1 MGLHDGIARRKRERF
16 LKQGADGLADHEV
29 LELLLYY
36 AIPRR
41 DTNELAH
48 RLIQHFGTLDAVFQA
63 PPEALMQ
70 VSGIGENA
78 AVLLNLVP
86 AAQRC
91 ARRSVS
97 AERIL
102 NSVER
107 CGAYFMDLLDGQR
120 RELLYQVCLDGKGK
134 VLSCKC
140 LSQGSADMT
149 SLSIRQVGGERPA
162 VRAPQAWC
170 WATITPAAWRCRRR
184 RTGPPPCRC
193 GTLWPP
199 WTSACWTTSSWPTVI
214 SSPWRPAAFCTAD
227 PLKENSPS
235 APLHPERGAAMFSLY
250 KIRTFVSKFIFTYG
264 IFVVK

>member
-1 MGLHDGIARRKRERF
+1 MGLHDGHRQRKRERF

-107 CGAYFMDLLDGQR
+107 CGAYFMDLLDAQR

-149 SLSIRQVGGERPA
+149 SLSIRQVVENACCP
-162 VRAPQAWC
+162 APQAWC
-170 WATITPAAWRCRRR
+170 WATITPAVWLCRRR

-199 WTSACWTTSSWPTVI
+199 WISACWTTSSWPTVI

-227 PLKENSPS
+227 PLERKFPQRP
-235 APLHPERGAAMFSLY
+235 APDGAGRCHVFPPQNQNICF
-250 KIRTFVSKFIFTYG
+250 KIHIY
-264 IFVVK
+264 I

>member
-1 MGLHDGIARRKRERF
+1 MGLHDGHRQRKRERF

-149 SLSIRQVGGERPA
+149 SLASGRWWRTPCCP
-162 VRAPQAWC
+162 APQAWC
-170 WATITPAAWRCRRR
+170 WATITPAAWLCRRR

-193 GTLWPP
+193 GTRWPP

-235 APLHPERGAAMFSLY
+235 APLHPERGAAMFSLHR
-250 KIRTFVSKFIFTYG
+250 IRTFVSKFIFTYG

>member
-1 MGLHDGIARRKRERF
+1 MGLHDGHRQRKRERF

-120 RELLYQVCLDGKGK
+120 RELLYQVCLDGKGNIMDK
-134 VLSCKC
+134 DTK
-140 LSQGSADMT
+140 G
-149 SLSIRQVGGERPA
+149 RPRNGG
-162 VRAPQAWC
+162 C
-170 WATITPAAWRCRRR
+170 
-184 RTGPPPCRC
+184 
-193 GTLWPP
+193 
-199 WTSACWTTSSWPTVI
+199 
-214 SSPWRPAAFCTAD
+214 
-227 PLKENSPS
+227 
-235 APLHPERGAAMFSLY
+235 
-250 KIRTFVSKFIFTYG
+250 
-264 IFVVK
+264 

>member
-107 CGAYFMDLLDGQR
+107 CGAYFMDLLDAQR

-149 SLSIRQVGGERPA
+149 SLSIRQVVENALLSG
-162 VRAPQAWC
+162 
-170 WATITPAAWRCRRR
+170 RRR
-184 RTGPPPCRC
+184 RGAGPQSPQRC
-193 GTLWPP
+193 GSAVGGGPGRHPAGAGRSGHHGYPP
-199 WTSACWTTSSWPTVI
+199 AGP
-214 SSPWRPAAFCTAD
+214 
-227 PLKENSPS
+227 
-235 APLHPERGAAMFSLY
+235 HHRG
-250 KIRTFVSKFIFTYG
+250 RR
-264 IFVVK
+264 

>member
-1 MGLHDGIARRKRERF
+1 MGLHDGHRQRKRERF

-134 VLSCKC
+134 LLACKRLSE
-140 LSQGSADMT
+140 GSASSAALD
-149 SLSIRQVGGERPA
+149 IRKVVENA
-162 VRAPQAWC
+162 
-170 WATITPAAWRCRRR
+170 I
-184 RTGPPPCRC
+184 
-193 GTLWPP
+193 L
-199 WTSACWTTSSWPTVI
+199 TSASAVILAHNHPSGIALPSDDDCAATT
-214 SSPWRPAAFCTAD
+214 RAARALKTIGVTLAD
-227 PLKENSPS
+227 HIVV
-235 APLHPERGAAMFSLY
+235 ADDD
-250 KIRTFVSKFIFTYG
+250 FVSMAQSGYLT
-264 IFVVK
+264 

>member
-1 MGLHDGIARRKRERF
+1 MGLHDGHRQRKRERF

-149 SLSIRQVGGERPA
+149 SLSIRQVVENALLSG
-162 VRAPQAWC
+162 
-170 WATITPAAWRCRRR
+170 AA
-184 RTGPPPCRC
+184 GVVLGHNHPS
-193 GTLWPP
+193 GVAL
-199 WTSACWTTSSWPTVI
+199 
-214 SSPWRPAAFCTAD
+214 
-227 PLKENSPS
+227 PS
-235 APLHPERGAAMFSLY
+235 ADRAATLQVRDALATMD
-250 KIRTFVSKFIFTYG
+250 IRLLDHIIVADGDFVSMEASGLLYG
-264 IFVVK
+264 

>member
-1 MGLHDGIARRKRERF
+1 MGLHDGHRQRKRERF

-70 VSGIGENA
+70 VPGIGENA

-149 SLSIRQVGGERPA
+149 SLSIRQVVENALLSG
-162 VRAPQAWC
+162 
-170 WATITPAAWRCRRR
+170 AA
-184 RTGPPPCRC
+184 GVVLGHNHP
-193 GTLWPP
+193 
-199 WTSACWTTSSWPTVI
+199 TSSWPTVI

>member
-1 MGLHDGIARRKRERF
+1 M
-16 LKQGADGLADHEV
+16 
-29 LELLLYY
+29 
-36 AIPRR
+36 
-41 DTNELAH
+41 AH

-149 SLSIRQVGGERPA
+149 SLSIRQVVENALLSGAAGVVLGHNHPSGVALPSAEDRAATLQVRDALATMDIRLLDLGLHLITGRDFLPLHGGQRPS
-162 VRAPQAWC
+162 VRL
-170 WATITPAAWRCRRR
+170 THSKKI
-184 RTGPPPCRC
+184 PP
-193 GTLWPP
+193 
-199 WTSACWTTSSWPTVI
+199 
-214 SSPWRPAAFCTAD
+214 
-227 PLKENSPS
+227 
-235 APLHPERGAAMFSLY
+235 APLHPERRCHVFSTKSEHLFQNSY
-250 KIRTFVSKFIFTYG
+250 LHMGFL
-264 IFVVK
+264 

>member
-1 MGLHDGIARRKRERF
+1 MGLHDGHRQRKRERF

-149 SLSIRQVGGERPA
+149 SLSIRQVVENALLSGAAGVVLGHNHPSGVALPSAEDRA
-162 VRAPQAWC
+162 ATLQVRDAL
-170 WATITPAAWRCRRR
+170 ATMDIRLLDHIIVA
-184 RTGPPPCRC
+184 
-193 GTLWPP
+193 
-199 WTSACWTTSSWPTVI
+199 TVI

-235 APLHPERGAAMFSLY
+235 APLHPERGAAMFSLH

>member
-1 MGLHDGIARRKRERF
+1 MGLHDGHRQRKRERF

-70 VSGIGENA
+70 VPGIGENA

-149 SLSIRQVGGERPA
+149 SLSIRQVVENAPA
-162 VRAPQAWC
+162 VR
-170 WATITPAAWRCRRR
+170 RRR
-184 RTGPPPCRC
+184 RGAGPQSPQRRGSAVGGGPGRHPAGAGRSGHHGHPPA
-193 GTLWPP
+193 GP
-199 WTSACWTTSSWPTVI
+199 
-214 SSPWRPAAFCTAD
+214 
-227 PLKENSPS
+227 
-235 APLHPERGAAMFSLY
+235 HHRG
-250 KIRTFVSKFIFTYG
+250 RR
-264 IFVVK
+264 